1 MQVEASQ
8 HLALLDRPST
18 PAQDALRATRPRW
31 LRLLARDSGALTGGF
46 IVGAVVV
53 LALVGPA
60 VTAYDQAQVDP
71 MNRLLP
77 PSARHWIGTDTFGRD
92 VLTRMLY
99 GARVSL
105 LVGLVTMIVTTVLG
119 AVLGLIAGYV
129 KAADGAILRIMDGFM
144 AFPSLLLAICIMAAL
159 GARTGNVIA
168 ALSVV
173 YLPRVARLARG
184 QVLVVRELMYV
195 EAARAM
201 GAGAARI
208 IFRHTLPNSVSP
220 LIVQGSFTFALAVI
234 TEASLSFLGAGV
246 PAEVPAWGNMLQDG
260 VRVMAVAPW
269 LSVMPGLA
277 IAVTVLGLN
286 LLGDG
291 LRDCLDPRMHE
302 G

>member
-1 MQVEASQ
+1 LRIEISED
-8 HLALLDRPST
+8 LALPERISSSARDTSGI
-18 PAQDALRATRPRW
+18 ARPRW
-31 LRLLARDSGALTGGF
+31 LRLLARDTGALTGGL
-46 IVGAVVV
+46 VVSGVIV

-60 VTAYDQAQVDP
+60 LTGYDAAQVDP

-77 PSARHWIGTDTFGRD
+77 PSSRHWIGTDTFGRD

-105 LVGLVTMIVTTVLG
+105 LVGLATMLLTTMLG
-119 AVLGLIAGYV
+119 AFLGLVAGYIH
-129 KAADGAILRIMDGFM
+129 AADGPIMRVMDGFM
-144 AFPSLLLAICIMAAL
+144 AFPSLLLAIAIMAAL
-159 GARTGNVIA
+159 GARTENVIA

-173 YLPRVARLARG
+173 YLPRVARLVRG
-184 QVLVVRELMYV
+184 QVLVIRELMYV

-201 GAGAARI
+201 GAHALRI
-208 IFRHTLPNSVSP
+208 IFRHILPNSTSP

-234 TEASLSFLGAGV
+234 AEASLSFLGAGV
-246 PAEVPAWGNMLQDG
+246 PPEVPAWGNMLQDG

>member
-1 MQVEASQ
+1 MSIAGSPATEFA
-8 HLALLDRPST
+8 HRTKT
-18 PAQDALRATRPRW
+18 PAHAVSRATRLRW
-31 LRLLARDSGALTGGF
+31 LRLLGRDSGAITGAL
-46 IVGAVVV
+46 IVSVMVVI
-53 LALVGPA
+53 AAIGPRLSGHDA
-60 VTAYDQAQVDP
+60 TQVDP

-77 PSARHWIGTDTFGRD
+77 PSSRHWIGTDTFGRD
-92 VLTRMLY
+92 VLTRMLH

-105 LVGLVTMIVTTVLG
+105 LVGLATMIITTVLG
-119 AVLGLIAGYV
+119 AFLGLVAGYV
-129 KAADGAILRIMDGFM
+129 HRADGPIMRVMDGFM
-144 AFPSLLLAICIMAAL
+144 AFPSLLLAIAIMAAL
-159 GARTGNVIA
+159 GARTENVIV

-173 YLPRVARLARG
+173 YLPRVARLVRG

-201 GAGAARI
+201 GAHTWRI
-208 IFRHTLPNSVSP
+208 ISWHILPNTLSP

-246 PAEVPAWGNMLQDG
+246 PPEVPAWGNMLQDG

>member
-1 MQVEASQ
+1 MSIAGS
-8 HLALLDRPST
+8 
-18 PAQDALRATRPRW
+18 PATEFAHRTRTSAHAVSRATRLRW
-31 LRLLARDSGALTGGF
+31 LQLLGRDSGAITGAL
-46 IVGAVVV
+46 IVSVMVVI
-53 LALVGPA
+53 AAIGPRLSG
-60 VTAYDQAQVDP
+60 YDAAQVDP

-77 PSARHWIGTDTFGRD
+77 PSSQHWIGTDTFGRD
-92 VLTRMLY
+92 ALTRMLH

-105 LVGLVTMIVTTVLG
+105 LVGLATMIITTVLG
-119 AVLGLIAGYV
+119 AFLGLVAGYV
-129 KAADGAILRIMDGFM
+129 HRADGPIMRVMDGFM
-144 AFPSLLLAICIMAAL
+144 AFPSLLLAIAIMAAL
-159 GARTGNVIA
+159 GARTENVIV

-173 YLPRVARLARG
+173 YLPRVARLVRG

-201 GAGAARI
+201 GAHAWRI
-208 IFRHTLPNSVSP
+208 ISWHILPNSLSP

-246 PAEVPAWGNMLQDG
+246 PPEVPAWGNMLQDG
-260 VRVMAVAPW
+260 VRAMAVAPW